1 VVVRTDLPLPQ
12 QAVQACHA
20 AHSAGVLFGADPHT
34 SLVLCGVP
42 SRPDLERVAA
52 QMDLYGIVYTTF
64 LEPDLGG
71 EVTALATAPLTR
83 GGRKRLRHLKPWRH
97 P

>member
-1 VVVRTDLPLPQ
+1 MVVRTDLTLPQ

-20 AHSAGVLFGADPHT
+20 AQAAGVLFGANPHT

-42 SRPDLERVAA
+42 SRLDLECVAE
-52 QMDLYGIVYTTF
+52 QMDYIGIPYATF
-64 LEPDLGG
+64 REPDLGG
-71 EVTALATAPLTR
+71 EVTALATAPVTD

-97 P
+97 T